1 MDTPF
6 IYLTNLNDTHMEKK
20 KNSLKYKV
28 AASDIFHMFAQSIK
42 LF

>member
-20 KNSLKYKV
+20 KKF
-28 AASDIFHMFAQSIK
+28 IEIQGGCF
-42 LF
+42 